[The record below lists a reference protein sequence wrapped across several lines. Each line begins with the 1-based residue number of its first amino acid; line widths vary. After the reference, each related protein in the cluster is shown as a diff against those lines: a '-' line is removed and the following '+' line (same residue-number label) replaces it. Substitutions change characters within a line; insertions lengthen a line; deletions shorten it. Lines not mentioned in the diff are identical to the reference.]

1 MNRLSLFRGTRPLCF
16 TALALGLAWALRGH
30 FGHEQGAAWAGAVGS
45 LALILISGR
54 PDWQRKA
61 LPASLLGGIGWGVG
75 GMMSYGMVV
84 GYGRSG
90 DFANVLY
97 GLSMLAVIGGLYGF
111 IGGGFLG
118 LSLESEKDKKPDWP
132 ALLTQMVAAGLLV
145 WGVLIYQWEL
155 WMTPPRSELWA
166 ACLGAAAGLAWYL
179 QRNRFHRALR
189 TALWSAFGA
198 GLGFALGN
206 FFQTLGTVS
215 GWLFNWWNVMEFT
228 LGACGG
234 LGLAYGVYS
243 QEWPESAEVSGR
255 SSTLALLGLFIVLPL
270 VNVWQAFSL
279 EEFIRMAAG
288 LNAVNPVQFAHAQY
302 YLAVSGVI
310 LFAFAAWYAWRKRS
324 TTTLFFL
331 LTALYIL
338 LSHLKKG
345 FFFLNDLLQLEQYAY
360 WLLFFSLVLLY
371 SSSRSKP
378 SPLFAEHERAG
389 GWVVAAILVAALV
402 LMAFISVVV
411 SAGIAG
417 GQRRF

>member
-1 MNRLSLFRGTRPLCF
+1 MNRILFFRGARPLCF
-16 TALALGLAWALRGH
+16 TALALGFAWALRGH

-54 PDWQRKA
+54 ADWQRKA

-75 GMMSYGMVV
+75 GMMSYGLVV

-111 IGGGFLG
+111 IGGGFFG
-118 LSLESEKDKKPDWP
+118 LTLESEKDKRPDWP
-132 ALLTQMVAAGLLV
+132 ALLTQMVAAGLLF

-166 ACLGAAAGLAWYL
+166 ACLGAAVSLAWYL
-179 QRNRFHRALR
+179 YRHGFHRALR
-189 TALWSAFGA
+189 TALWTALGA
-198 GLGFALGN
+198 GMGFALGN
-206 FFQTLGTVS
+206 FLQTMGTVS
-215 GWLFNWWNVMEFT
+215 SLSFNWWNVMEFT

-234 LGLAYGVYS
+234 LGLAYGVS
-243 QEWPESAEVSGR
+243 TQEWPESAEVSGR
-255 SSTLALLGLFIVLPL
+255 SSMLALLGLFIVLPL
-270 VNVWQAFSL
+270 LNVWQAFSQ

-302 YLAVSGVI
+302 YLAVSVVI
-310 LFAFAAWYAWRKRS
+310 LIAPAAWYAWRKRS

-331 LTALYIL
+331 STALYIL

-345 FFFLNDLLQLEQYAY
+345 FFFLNDLLQLEQYIY

-371 SSSRSKP
+371 SASRSKP
-378 SPLFAEHERAG
+378 SPLFAERARANG
-389 GWVVAAILVAALV
+389 LAMAAILVAAL
-402 LMAFISVVV
+402 LMMAFISVVA
-411 SAGIAG
+411 SDGIAG
-417 GQRRF
+417 GHRRF

>member
-1 MNRLSLFRGTRPLCF
+1 MSRITFFRGTRPLWF

-54 PDWQRKA
+54 ADWQRKG

-75 GMMSYGMVV
+75 GMMSYGLVV

-111 IGGGFLG
+111 IGGGFFG
-118 LSLESEKDKKPDWP
+118 LTLETEKDKKPDWP
-132 ALLTQMVAAGLLV
+132 ALLTQMVAAGVLF

-166 ACLGAAAGLAWYL
+166 ACLGAAVSLAWYL

-189 TALWSAFGA
+189 TALWTGFGA
-198 GLGFALGN
+198 GFGFALGN
-206 FFQTLGTVS
+206 FFQTLGAVS
-215 GWLFNWWNVMEFT
+215 GLSFNWWNVMEFT

-243 QEWPESAEVSGR
+243 QEWAESAEVSGH
-255 SSTLALLGLFIVLPL
+255 SSTLALLGLFLVLPL

-279 EEFIRMAAG
+279 EEFTRMAAG
-288 LNAVNPVQFAHAQY
+288 LHTVNPVQFARSQY
-302 YLAVSGVI
+302 YLAVGAVI
-310 LFAFAAWYAWRKRS
+310 LFALAARFAWRKRS

-345 FFFLNDLLQLEQYAY
+345 FFFLDDLVQLEQYVY

-371 SSSRSKP
+371 SFSRSKP
-378 SPLFAEHERAG
+378 SPMFVERVRANAL
-389 GWVVAAILVAALV
+389 VMAAILVAALV
-402 LMAFISVVV
+402 LMAFISVDV
-411 SAGIAG
+411 SAGLAG